1 MYWITYLQVTTLY
14 FLFKKKSY
22 NAISY
27 YYYYYYDYYFQEG
40 IYFSFSF
47 TQKIENKIEGMFDLI
62 TSLSPLVIRRK
73 NPFVFFFFNIIEIH
87 RVHLSTFPSST
98 LIIIIIEIQFEIFLE
113 SGQRKQQQ

>member
-1 MYWITYLQVTTLY
+1 
-14 FLFKKKSY
+14 
-22 NAISY
+22 
-27 YYYYYYDYYFQEG
+27 
-40 IYFSFSF
+40 
-47 TQKIENKIEGMFDLI
+47 MFDLI

-73 NPFVFFFFNIIEIH
+73 NFFFFFFNIIEIH